1 MIFLAALLVC
11 SVPALDD
18 PRQQPEELGRVR
30 FERDLDAGLAR
41 AKREKRP
48 AFLLFQE
55 IPGCST
61 CVGYGKGPL
70 SHPLLVDAI
79 ETCFVPI
86 AIHNNKGGADKAA
99 LERFR
104 EPAWNNPVV
113 RFVDGDGRDVIPRRD
128 GIWSEAGTI
137 ERMIT
142 ALEAAHVDVPRWLE
156 MARLELHPRDPQRVV
171 FSMYCFW
178 EGQQR
183 IGALDGVIDARPGFV
198 GGSEVLDVRFD
209 ASRVKLAD
217 LAKQAAEMECAT
229 TILLPRVGDAELLP
243 ANLRERARELKSDV
257 KAAGADDDLR
267 RLRGVRELGVLPLTR
282 VQALRVNAELAAG
295 GKTGGETVRAGTLSP
310 NQEALRRRIA
320 AADAKALDGLH
331 RPTDSDSLGAYENDL
346 RRRLGG

>member
-1 MIFLAALLVC
+1 MLFLAALLVC
-11 SVPALDD
+11 TVPALDD
-18 PRQQPEELGRVR
+18 PTQQPEELGRVR
-30 FERDLDAGLAR
+30 FERDLDVGLAR

-55 IPGCST
+55 IPGCAT
-61 CVGYGKGPL
+61 CRGFGGGPL

-113 RFVDGDGRDVIPRRD
+113 RFVDGDGQDVIPRRD
-128 GIWSEAGTI
+128 GIWSESGTV
-137 ERMIT
+137 ERMIS
-142 ALEAAHVDVPRWLE
+142 ALEVAHADVPRWLE
-156 MARLELHPRDPQRVV
+156 MARLELHPRDEQRVV
-171 FSMYCFW
+171 FSMHCFW

-183 IGALDGVIDARPGFV
+183 IGAIDGVIDARPGFV

-217 LAKQAAEMECAT
+217 LAQQAAAMECAT
-229 TILLPRVGDAELLP
+229 TILLPRAGDAELLP
-243 ANLRERARELKSDV
+243 ANLRERARELKGEV
-257 KAAGADDDLR
+257 RAAGADDDLR
-267 RLRGVRELGVLPLTR
+267 RLRGVRELDLLPLTR
-282 VQALRVNAELAAG
+282 TQGLRVNAELAAG
-295 GKTGGETVRAGTLSP
+295 GTIGGGTVQAGTLSP
-310 NQEALRRRIA
+310 NQEALRGRVA
-320 AADAKALDGLH
+320 AADAKTLAGLR
-331 RPTDSDSLGAYENDL
+331 RPADSDALGAYEDDL